1 VEKHPPSSAE
11 KLTLIIII
19 ILLSQ
24 SLKKYA
30 IMSDQSVVVKTRKF
44 MKNPLLSR
52 RQVRPGGIDVPRPS
66 VGLLTLGLDRA
77 CLMRIIYLS
86 IN

>member
-11 KLTLIIII
+11 KLTLIII

-30 IMSDQSVVVKTRKF
+30 IMSDQSVIVKTRKF

-52 RQVRPGGIDVPRPS
+52 RQVRPGGRDVPRPS

-77 CLMRIIYLS
+77 CLMRIIFLS